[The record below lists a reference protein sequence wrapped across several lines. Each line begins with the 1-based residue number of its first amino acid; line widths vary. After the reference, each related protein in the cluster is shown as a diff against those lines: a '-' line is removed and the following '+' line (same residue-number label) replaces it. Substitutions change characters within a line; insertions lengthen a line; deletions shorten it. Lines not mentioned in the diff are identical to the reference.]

1 MKYPDGS
8 PINVGDLV
16 WWNEGSCV
24 GYVQVIAESEAEY
37 VGWGLDSPHVFLS
50 NIHPFSPG
58 SNIGVAYPEA
68 CLKDEGVAP
77 LIGEDRIRLDRASH
91 RRPVCS
97 QPPLTTPKT
106 QSRLKSKIASSLD
119 GYSRFGRMTKHC
131 KQSRRDE
138 PGNFRPRMDTDKHG
152 WGETAE
158 DMNDAN

>member
-50 NIHPFSPG
+50 NIHPFAPG

-91 RRPVCS
+91 RA
-97 QPPLTTPKT
+97 T
-106 QSRLKSKIASSLD
+106 SLLAATFD
-119 GYSRFGRMTKHC
+119 YTHYSVATEVKDRQLVGWVFTFWKN
-131 KQSRRDE
+131 DE
-138 PGNFRPRMDTDKHG
+138 ALQTISTR
-152 WGETAE
+152 
-158 DMNDAN
+158 